1 MRASNTDEPVAGP
14 PGGGG
19 DDNGGPGGGGA
30 DEGDHYGAVGAVFAA
45 IGRFS
50 VRFRWLVVVVWL
62 AGTVAAAHFLPSLA
76 SVTNSDNADFLP
88 ASAPSAQA
96 QQLSAAF
103 QKANVQPITVIVATR
118 DGGQLT
124 PADQQAVDRLRT
136 GLGTVSGVVQ
146 VRDTGQ
152 SKDQQ
157 AEQLQALV
165 RISPGPNGQKPVVD
179 GLHAAVTSARLPAG
193 LQAHLTGQVAAQVD
207 NQAANGN
214 TGNKLQYLS
223 VALILVLLLLIFR
236 SLLAPVVTLAPAFLV
251 VTLAGPLVAAAA
263 DAGLKVSPLAQFLMI
278 VLILGAG
285 TDYGLFLMFRVR
297 EEMGKGLDHR
307 AAVVRAVARVGE
319 SVTFSAGTVIAALVS
334 LLAASFGLYADL
346 GVPLAIGIGVML
358 VAALTLLPALLAIL
372 GRGVFWP
379 ARIRSGA
386 GSGVWGRI
394 SARIV
399 QRPVVTLVAGLVL
412 FGGLAVASIGY
423 QSSGFGGGVTAPSGS
438 DSAAGADLQAE
449 HFPSLAASPTSVLF
463 RLPRT
468 AWSDP
473 QVLADAQRRLAAS
486 GQFTRVTGPL
496 NPNGAALPAA
506 LLVRL
511 HDQLGPAQA
520 LPPVPQASARVP
532 AAEYQAYRASA
543 QYISADGHTVQ
554 YLVGLAAGDPST
566 TEAMNAVPGIRDAVT
581 TVAHDIGATD
591 SGVAGAAPAVYDI
604 SSISNS
610 DLGTVIPIAILIIGV
625 LLALV
630 MRSVVAPLYLIASV
644 GLSYLAALGL
654 AVLLF
659 IKLGGTGGLT
669 FFMPFLMFI
678 FLLAL
683 GEDYNILVMSRIR
696 EEAHGLPLRR
706 AITKALST
714 TGTTVTSAGLILAGT
729 FAVFAV
735 AGGSMGTQIRDIG
748 VGLALGILMDT
759 FLVRTLLVP
768 STAVLLGRWNW
779 WPSRLGR
786 RGAAPEEPPGA
797 DTPADPVPVGSGSS

>member
-1 MRASNTDEPVAGP
+1 MRASNTEESVAGP
-14 PGGGG
+14 PDDG
-19 DDNGGPGGGGA
+19 DGDN
-30 DEGDHYGAVGAVFAA
+30 YGAVGSVFAA

-62 AGTVAAAHFLPSLA
+62 AGTVAAAHFLPTLA

-96 QQLSAAF
+96 QQLSSAF
-103 QKANVQPITVIVATR
+103 QRANVQPITVIVAST
-118 DGGQLT
+118 GAQLST
-124 PADQQAVDRLRT
+124 ADQQAIDGLRAN
-136 GLGTVSGVVQ
+136 LGKVSGVVQ

-152 SKDQQ
+152 SKDLR

-165 RISPGPNGQKPVVD
+165 NISPGPNGQKPVVD
-179 GLHAAVTSARLPAG
+179 GLRSAITSVGLPSG
-193 LQAHLTGQVAAQVD
+193 LQAHLTGQIAAQVD
-207 NQAANGN
+207 NQNENGN
-214 TGNKLQYLS
+214 TGNKLQYFS

-251 VTLAGPLVAAAA
+251 VSLAGPLVAAAA
-263 DAGLKVSPLAQFLMI
+263 NAGLKVSPLAQFLMI
-278 VLILGAG
+278 VLVLGAG

-297 EEMGKGLDHR
+297 EEMGRGLDHR
-307 AAVVRAVARVGE
+307 RAVVRAVARVGE

-372 GRGVFWP
+372 GKNVFWP
-379 ARIRSGA
+379 TKIRSGV
-386 GSGVWGRI
+386 GRNGVWGRI

-412 FGGLAVASIGY
+412 FGGLAVASLGY
-423 QSSGFGGGVTAPSGS
+423 HSTGFGGGVTSPSGS
-438 DSAAGADLQAE
+438 DSAIGADLQAE
-449 HFPSLAASPTSVLF
+449 HFPSVAASPTSVLF
-463 RLPRT
+463 RLPGT
-468 AWSDP
+468 AFGNP
-473 QVLADAQRRLAAS
+473 QVLADAQQKLAAS
-486 GQFTRVTGPL
+486 GEFTRVTGPL

-506 LLVRL
+506 VFVQM
-511 HDQLGPAQA
+511 HDALGPAQA
-520 LPPVPQASARVP
+520 LPSVLPASVHVAP
-532 AAEYQAYRASA
+532 AVYQAYRASA

-554 YLVGLAAGDPST
+554 YLVGLTAGDPSS
-566 TEAMNAVPGIRDAVT
+566 TEAMNAVPGIRAAVT
-581 TVAHDIGATD
+581 SVAHSIGAVD
-591 SGVAGAAPAVYDI
+591 SGVAGAAPAIYDI
-604 SSISNS
+604 SDISSS
-610 DLGTVIPIAILIIGV
+610 DLGTVIPIAIVIIGI

-630 MRSVVAPLYLIASV
+630 MRSIVAPLYLIASV

-659 IKLGGTGGLT
+659 IKIGGTGGLT

-696 EEAHGLPLRR
+696 EEAHSLPLRQ
-706 AITKALST
+706 AITRALST

-735 AGGSMGTQIRDIG
+735 AGGSLGTQVRDIG

-779 WPSRLGR
+779 WPSKLGR
-786 RGAAPEEPPGA
+786 KGAAPEEPPGA
-797 DTPADPVPVGSGSS
+797 DSPAEPLPVGSGNG

>member
-1 MRASNTDEPVAGP
+1 MRARNAGESVDRPADGDGDEQHSGVSAFFAG
-14 PGGGG
+14 
-19 DDNGGPGGGGA
+19 
-30 DEGDHYGAVGAVFAA
+30 

-76 SVTNSDNADFLP
+76 SVTNSNNADFLP
-88 ASAPSAQA
+88 ASAPSSHAA
-96 QQLSAAF
+96 TLAGAF
-103 QKANVQPITVIVATR
+103 QKANVQAVPVIVAR
-118 DGGQLT
+118 DGGRLT
-124 PADQQAVDRLRT
+124 AADQQVVDQLATRL
-136 GLGTVSGVVQ
+136 GKVSGVTA

-165 RISPGPNGQKPVVD
+165 TFGGGPNGEKPVVD
-179 GLHAAVTSARLPAG
+179 GMRAAITAAGLPSG
-193 LQAHLTGQVAAQVD
+193 LQAHLSGQLAAQVD
-207 NQAANGN
+207 SQAENGN
-214 TGNKLQYLS
+214 DGNKLQLLS
-223 VALILVLLLLIFR
+223 VIFILVLLLLIYR
-236 SLLAPVVTLAPAFLV
+236 SLLAPLVTLAPAFLV
-251 VTLAGPLVAAAA
+251 VTLAGPLVGAAA

-297 EEMGKGLDHR
+297 EEMGRGLQPRD
-307 AAVVRAVARVGE
+307 AVVRAVAKVGE
-319 SVTFSAGTVIAALVS
+319 SVTFSAGTVMAALLS
-334 LLAASFGLYADL
+334 LLAASFGFYADL

-358 VAALTLLPALLAIL
+358 LAALTLLPALLGIL
-372 GRGVFWP
+372 GKSVFWP
-379 ARIRSGA
+379 TRIRSGV
-386 GSGVWGRI
+386 GRNGVWGRI
-394 SARIV
+394 SARVV
-399 QRPVVTLVAGLVL
+399 QRPVLTLIAGVVL
-412 FGGLAVASIGY
+412 FGGLAFVSLGY
-423 QSSGFGGGVTAPSGS
+423 HASGFGGSVTAPSGS
-438 DSAAGADLQAE
+438 DSEAGTNLQNK

-463 RLPRT
+463 TLHDA

-473 QVLADAQRRLAAS
+473 QVLTEAEQKLQTA
-486 GQFTRVTGPL
+486 GQFTTVVGPL
-496 NPNGAALPAA
+496 NPNGAPLPAS
-506 LLVRL
+506 LYVQL

-520 LPPVPQASARVP
+520 LPPAPPASVHVPP
-532 AAEYQAYRASA
+532 AQYQAYRASG

-554 YLVGLAAGDPST
+554 YLVGLKAGDPSGT
-566 TEAMNAVPGIRDAVT
+566 NAMNAVPAIRDAVT
-581 TVAHDIGATD
+581 SVAHSIGATD
-591 SGVAGAAPAVYDI
+591 SGVAGIAPAVYDI
-604 SSISNS
+604 SDISNS
-610 DLGTVIPIAILIIGV
+610 DLGTVIPIAILVIG
-625 LLALV
+625 LLLGLV

-654 AVLLF
+654 AVLVF
-659 IKLGGTGGLT
+659 IIIGGSGGLT

-696 EEAHGLPLRR
+696 EEAHRLPLRQ

-735 AGGSMGTQIRDIG
+735 AGGSLGEQVRDIG

-779 WPSRLGR
+779 WPSKLGR
-786 RGAAPEEPPGA
+786 RGAEPEDPDLAELS
-797 DTPADPVPVGSGSS
+797 DDPVPVGSGGS